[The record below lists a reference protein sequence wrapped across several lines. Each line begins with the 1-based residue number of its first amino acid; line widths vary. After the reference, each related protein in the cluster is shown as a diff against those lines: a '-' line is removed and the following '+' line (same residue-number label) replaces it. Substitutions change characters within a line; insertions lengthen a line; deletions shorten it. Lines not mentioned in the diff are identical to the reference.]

1 MSRVWLTLMLTL
13 AVGSL
18 APGCEDLSDVV
29 RYEDG
34 EVHVGIPDVGFPGA
48 GNRPEF
54 LGTSAVCD
62 GLFDVLMDVQVF
74 DEDGERDIARVNAT
88 LFGPGGQV
96 ASMPLVQSRTETDV
110 WQGEFD
116 VQRTEVDCS
125 DDLEVRFR
133 VRDQGGSVGEERIRV
148 SGGQ

>member
-1 MSRVWLTLMLTL
+1 MSRVWLTLMLTV

-18 APGCEDLSDVV
+18 APGCEDLTDVV

-34 EVHVGIPDVGFPGA
+34 EVHVGLPGA

-74 DEDGERDIARVNAT
+74 DDDGISDVARVNAT
-88 LFGPGGQV
+88 LFGPDGQV
-96 ASMPLVQSRTETDV
+96 ASMPLVQSRSEVDV

-116 VQRTEVDCS
+116 LQSTEVNCN
-125 DDLEVRFR
+125 DDLEVRYR
-133 VRDQGGSVGEERIRV
+133 VRDERGGVGEERIRV
-148 SGGQ
+148 SGGL